1 MENDSI
7 IFIGM
12 DTHKESSDVAYAL
25 DGREN
30 VPVHFGK
37 IQSEKLAVQKMVRH
51 FRAKFPRATL
61 YFCYEAGPCGY
72 WMYRLISS
80 MGHDCYVVAPS
91 LIPKNQV
98 TESKQIN
105 ATA

>member
-37 IQSEKLAVQKMVRH
+37 IQSKNLAVQKMVRH